1 MCNAPQR
8 FWFDSPIETAQDSM
22 TSQFTSNLN
31 PDEIK
36 DLISQLCADNVS
48 DLKTGLENWLDTSNS
63 PPLEETSLHVAH
75 RESCDVEE
83 RF

>member
-1 MCNAPQR
+1 
-8 FWFDSPIETAQDSM
+8 M
-22 TSQFTSNLN
+22 TSQFSSNLN

-48 DLKTGLENWLDTSNS
+48 DLKTGLENWLDTPNS
-63 PPLEETSLHVAH
+63 SPMEETSLSVSH
-75 RESCDVEE
+75 RDSGDMEE